1 MRYAGIIKNDI
12 ANAPGVCVSFFVQG
26 CDRNCPHCFNPE
38 TWDFN
43 GGKEFT
49 ASTMDTI
56 LEALTANGIKRD
68 FNLLGGEPLHPKNL
82 LLSFTI
88 VKTIKDYLP
97 DTKIY
102 IWSGYLYEEL
112 DKRIREGDELLK
124 KILSLSDYLI
134 DGPFIEEQKDLTLQ
148 MRGSR
153 NQRIIDLKTF
163 KVINGFN

>member
-1 MRYAGIIKNDI
+1 
-12 ANAPGVCVSFFVQG
+12 
-26 CDRNCPHCFNPE
+26 
-38 TWDFN
+38 
-43 GGKEFT
+43 
-49 ASTMDTI
+49 MDTI
-56 LEALTANGIKRD
+56 LEALTANDVRRD

-82 LLSFTI
+82 LLSFTVI
-88 VKTIKDYLP
+88 KTIKDYLP

-112 DKRIREGDELLK
+112 DKRIREGDEFLR

-153 NQRIIDLKTF
+153 NQRIIDLKTL

>member
-1 MRYAGIIKNDI
+1 MKYAGIIKNDI

-26 CDRNCPHCFNPE
+26 CPHKCCGCFNPE

-49 ASTMDTI
+49 PSTMNTI
-56 LEALTANGIKRD
+56 LEALTANNVKRD

-82 LLSFTI
+82 LLSFTVI
-88 VKTIKDYLP
+88 KTIKDYLP

-112 DKRIREGDELLK
+112 DKRVREGDEFLR

-134 DGPFIEEQKDLTLQ
+134 DGPFIEKQKDLTLQ
-148 MRGSR
+148 MKGSR
-153 NQRIIDLKTF
+153 NQRIIDLKTL
-163 KVINGFN
+163 KVINGLN